1 MSDLEFSLKLLNTL
15 RQMAVGP
22 VHPTTLPRSGI
33 CNEVIGIFS
42 EILSWKTVSE
52 RRTVTPRTQETNTL
66 YSATASP

>member
-1 MSDLEFSLKLLNTL
+1 MV
-15 RQMAVGP
+15 AGP
-22 VHPTTLPRSGI
+22 VHPNPVMLPTTLPRSGI

-42 EILSWKTVSE
+42 EMLSWKTVSE